1 MPMCFIFFFYP
12 QFPKFRGILLF
23 FSYIHKKH
31 FCNYTV
37 DTIIYELPTPPNRN
51 EEFITLQ
58 LLKVL
63 TGCNPQLSCQ
73 PSLGIASTDENY
85 TAFQGNPH
93 PK

>member
-1 MPMCFIFFFYP
+1 M
-12 QFPKFRGILLF
+12 
-23 FSYIHKKH
+23 
-31 FCNYTV
+31 
-37 DTIIYELPTPPNRN
+37 IYELRTPPNRN

-58 LLKVL
+58 LLEVL
-63 TGCNPQLSCQ
+63 TECSPQLSCQ

>member
-1 MPMCFIFFFYP
+1 MPMCFIFFF
-12 QFPKFRGILLF
+12 FPNFPNSEAFCSSSVIF
-23 FSYIHKKH
+23 TKKH

-37 DTIIYELPTPPNRN
+37 DTMIYELPTPPNRN

-58 LLKVL
+58 LLEVL
-63 TGCNPQLSCQ
+63 TECSPPLSCQ

-85 TAFQGNPH
+85 TAFQVNPH